1 VERHYALKLDLE
13 ETMDET
19 IAIAHLSLWGDTFEA
34 RGKAMRNPSD
44 PSIPVIGEELAIA
57 RSLAELS
64 AQMLEAA
71 QAKISKHAASTG

>member
-1 VERHYALKLDLE
+1 MERHYALKLDLD

-19 IAIAHLSLWGDTFEA
+19 LAIAHLSLWGYTFEA
-34 RGKAMRNPSD
+34 RGKANRNPTD

-71 QAKISKHAASTG
+71 QAKIARHG

>member
-1 VERHYALKLDLE
+1 
-13 ETMDET
+13 
-19 IAIAHLSLWGDTFEA
+19 
-34 RGKAMRNPSD
+34 MRNPSD

-71 QAKISKHAASTG
+71 QAKISQHSATTG

>member
-19 IAIAHLSLWGDTFEA
+19 IAISHLSLWGDTFEA
-34 RGKAMRNPSD
+34 RGKSMRNPSD

-71 QAKISKHAASTG
+71 QAKISKHSATTS

>member
-1 VERHYALKLDLE
+1 MERHYALKLDLE

-19 IAIAHLSLWGDTFEA
+19 IAISHLSLWGDTFES
-34 RGKAMRNPSD
+34 RGKALRNPAD

-57 RSLAELS
+57 RSLADLS

-71 QAKISKHAASTG
+71 QAKVADHGRVST